1 MSTYRKRT
9 QPKPTTA
16 AGLRAQASASGNSIF
31 RNRPRSIA
39 GLFGNSQNS
48 YSSLLGGSSYSS
60 SSSPSSYL
68 NKSSPTSSSG
78 AYKNAYSNSS
88 GSLNSYQN
96 PYTTYG
102 GTTSGYGALTLPSS
116 HSSIGSLNLATPSTS
131 YGYLNGFSSRSSPS
145 VHRAGS
151 FNKPK
156 PKIDSSSFGSRSSS
170 LQSLA
175 GSEGYVVRD
184 FTISSWQ
191 LIYTVHQLYRA
202 FQCAR
207 TWFKLH
213 LNK

>member
-60 SSSPSSYL
+60 SSSPSYL
-68 NKSSPTSSSG
+68 NKSSPTRT
-78 AYKNAYSNSS
+78 NAYSNSS

-102 GTTSGYGALTLPSS
+102 GTSSGYGALTLPSS

-156 PKIDSSSFGSRSSS
+156 AKIDSGSFGSRSSS

-184 FTISSWQ
+184 FILSSC
-191 LIYTVHQLYRA
+191 R
-202 FQCAR
+202 
-207 TWFKLH
+207 
-213 LNK
+213 

>member
-39 GLFGNSQNS
+39 GLFGNNQNS

-60 SSSPSSYL
+60 SSSSSPSYL

-102 GTTSGYGALTLPSS
+102 GTSSGYGALTLPSSS

-131 YGYLNGFSSRSSPS
+131 YGYLNGIGSRSSPS

-156 PKIDSSSFGSRSSS
+156 AKIDSGSFGSRSSS

-184 FTISSWQ
+184 FVLSASR
-191 LIYTVHQLYRA
+191 L
-202 FQCAR
+202 FD
-207 TWFKLH
+207 
-213 LNK
+213 